1 MEDIL
6 EERDHRR
13 TIGIVVRE
21 SDLEA
26 ENGIGIRAWQVHR
39 GSAK

>member
-26 ENGIGIRAWQVHR
+26 ENGTGIRAWQVHR